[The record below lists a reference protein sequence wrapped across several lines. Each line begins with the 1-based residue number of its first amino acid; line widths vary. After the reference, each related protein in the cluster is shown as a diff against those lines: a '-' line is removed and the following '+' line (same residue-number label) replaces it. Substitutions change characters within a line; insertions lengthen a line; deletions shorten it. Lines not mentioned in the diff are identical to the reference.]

1 MTAAHSGAP
10 ASPPSGLA
18 AALADGFGID
28 AVSIASKPGG
38 ATADAFLVEAA
49 DGRSLWVKAF
59 RPHPYDEAAAD
70 AIRIGNLRLLHEFH
84 ERGVD
89 IDVPNPWLAADM
101 RLFTTW
107 RGRML
112 VCFDYVAGRAFDW
125 TSPVDSALLGRAV
138 ATIHRATA
146 VLGNAVPGPAR
157 DVVADLDALVAA
169 VPNLAAETTVVVAR
183 CAELDPRVRETG
195 PRVLCHTDLTP
206 WNLIVTP
213 NGRLTVL
220 DWDEAGTAPCEQ
232 DLIFTLGA
240 GSPGT
245 GDAAAFWS
253 GYRDAGGEPRVD
265 FVTLEWA
272 LLNRHIDDMMFDVGL
287 LNAPDVPDV
296 DRARRP
302 SFPALSKAELL
313 ANVVAYGPGEWRQ
326 VGQRLALA
334 RRVFTP

>member
-1 MTAAHSGAP
+1 MTAADGTDVASGP
-10 ASPPSGLA
+10 NGLA
-18 AALADGFGID
+18 TALADGFGID
-28 AVSIASKPGG
+28 PVSIASRPGG

-70 AIRIGNLRLLHEFH
+70 TIRIANLRLLHEFH
-84 ERGVD
+84 ERGIDV
-89 IDVPNPWLAADM
+89 DVPNPWPAADG

-112 VCFDYVAGRAFDW
+112 VCFDYVDGRPFDW

-146 VLGNAVPGPAR
+146 VLGDAVPGPAR
-157 DVVADLDALVAA
+157 EVVADLDALVAG
-169 VPNLAAETTVVVAR
+169 VPGLAAETAAVVAR
-183 CAELDPRVRETG
+183 CAELDPRVRDAS
-195 PRVLCHTDLTP
+195 PHVLCHTDLTP
-206 WNLIVTP
+206 WNLIVAP
-213 NGRLTVL
+213 DGRLTVL
-220 DWDEAGTAPCEQ
+220 DWDEAGTAPPEQ

-245 GDAAAFWS
+245 GDVAAFWS
-253 GYRDAGGEPRVD
+253 GYRGAGGEPYVD
-265 FVTLEWA
+265 FATLEWA

-287 LNAPDVPDV
+287 LNAPDVPDA
-296 DRARRP
+296 DRA
-302 SFPALSKAELL
+302 ELR

-326 VGQRLALA
+326 LDERMALA